1 MGDQDEVVSYLL
13 ENNVDLLSKD
23 NHGNTVLSLA
33 IQLKAFNIFSLIF
46 DHIIKDS
53 TIKDDKKKEIFN
65 CVNDEGNSL
74 LHELAYAK
82 STVVINMINKLNEN
96 IRTDGS
102 LKNNKGYTYIQ
113 LQENIIEAIRER
125 ENLEKKIKEEM
136 RAEKLREKEE
146 KRKEAELLKQQELEE
161 EKAHERSKEIGMAL
175 IKYRGPIFILIL
187 AVFLM
192 FIYLVLKSAT
202 GKKREIII

>member
-1 MGDQDEVVSYLL
+1 
-13 ENNVDLLSKD
+13 
-23 NHGNTVLSLA
+23 
-33 IQLKAFNIFSLIF
+33 
-46 DHIIKDS
+46 
-53 TIKDDKKKEIFN
+53 
-65 CVNDEGNSL
+65 
-74 LHELAYAK
+74 
-82 STVVINMINKLNEN
+82 
-96 IRTDGS
+96 
-102 LKNNKGYTYIQ
+102 
-113 LQENIIEAIRER
+113 
-125 ENLEKKIKEEM
+125 M